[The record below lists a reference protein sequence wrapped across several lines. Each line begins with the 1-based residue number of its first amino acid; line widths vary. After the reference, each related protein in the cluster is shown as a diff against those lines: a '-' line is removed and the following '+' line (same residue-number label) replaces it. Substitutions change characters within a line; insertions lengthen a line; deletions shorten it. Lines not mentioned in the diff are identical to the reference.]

1 MRITS
6 RVAAVATT
14 LAVAA
19 GATALAAPSAS
30 AGSMGDTPLA
40 AVLLADDSGFDDKI
54 WDYDVVTAAALAV
67 LTAKPSSDVGLLTDG
82 DVALTAF
89 LPRDRAFIRLVEDLT
104 GTAPANE
111 EEAFNVV
118 ASLGIDTVETVL
130 LYHVVPG
137 MTIDSAT
144 ALGADGA
151 ELTTAAEGLTFTVD
165 VRNRP
170 NGSFGIR
177 LVDNDHDLRNPWVAK
192 TQLDINAG
200 NKQIAH
206 GISRV
211 LIPVDL

>member
-6 RVAAVATT
+6 RVAAAATT

-67 LTAKPSSDVGLLTDG
+67 LGEKPSSDVGLLTDG

-89 LPRDRAFIRLVEDLT
+89 LPRDRAFIRLVTDLT

-137 MTIDSAT
+137 ATIDSAT

-151 ELTTAAEGLTFTVD
+151 ELVTAAGGLTFTVD

-177 LVDNDHDLRNPWVAK
+177 LVDNDPGLLNPWVAK